1 MGAREMSSPN
11 FQSGDKMSED
21 TMIETINELAI
32 ELRDMAKRVSAR
44 DAILLRT
51 AAIVLLTQRKIIT
64 DVQQIL
70 GE

>member
-1 MGAREMSSPN
+1 MS
-11 FQSGDKMSED
+11 DITMED
-21 TMIETINELAI
+21 QVNDLAI
-32 ELRDMAKRVSAR
+32 ELRDMAKRVSTR

-51 AAIVLLTQRKIIT
+51 AATVILQQQKIIT

>member
-1 MGAREMSSPN
+1 
-11 FQSGDKMSED
+11 MSED

-51 AAIVLLTQRKIIT
+51 AATVLLTQRKIIT